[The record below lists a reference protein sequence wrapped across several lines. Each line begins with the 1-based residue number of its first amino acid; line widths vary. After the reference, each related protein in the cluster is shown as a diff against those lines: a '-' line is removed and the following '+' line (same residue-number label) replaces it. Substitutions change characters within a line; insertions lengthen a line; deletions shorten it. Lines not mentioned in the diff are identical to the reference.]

1 MPKRRRSTLSAL
13 IALNATLLCVLGA
26 VVLTPPAVGQGGAA
40 GADRARGSYTMV
52 GGRII
57 GAPEAAIY
65 IVDGVNQELIA
76 ARWDRTRK
84 ALKGLGYQS
93 LGSRASAPATTNSD
107 PGR

>member
-1 MPKRRRSTLSAL
+1 MMNRRTNSKIPAL
-13 IALNATLLCVLGA
+13 IALNAALLVVLGA
-26 VVLTPPAVGQGGAA
+26 VVLTPPASGQGA
-40 GADRARGSYTMV
+40 GGSTRARGSYTMV

-57 GAPEAAIY
+57 GTPEAAIY

-76 ARWDRTRK
+76 AKWDRTRK

-93 LGSRASAPATTNSD
+93 LADRPVTPVNTTSD

>member
-1 MPKRRRSTLSAL
+1 MKTRGRAPISAL
-13 IALNATLLCVLGA
+13 VALNAALLVVLGA
-26 VVLTPPAVGQGGAA
+26 VLLAPPAVGQNAA
-40 GADRARGSYTMV
+40 GDRARGSYTMV

-76 ARWDRTRK
+76 ARWDRTRR

-93 LGSRASAPATTNSD
+93 LSGRAPAAPPSSASD